1 MIYLIILFILLLC
14 FSISKGTQYPVGVNM
29 PLWKRY
35 RGIVPIF
42 LILAFFSAI
51 RDDCG
56 CDYNSYIIHIQK
68 IQNGEFNY
76 MEPGF
81 QAFVNWVY
89 QFHENP
95 RLVIILIGILTSFF
109 FVLAIWKQSEDRKL
123 SIYLLITW
131 GYYIMTYN
139 TIRNY
144 FALSFMLCLIPILIK
159 KKYLLFSLLTIF
171 IALFHKSALFC
182 IPIYIVAS
190 KITIKR
196 KHIIPLIILGCIFL
210 AMEPYFRQL
219 VFMIYDFYEGSEYD
233 DRSIS
238 YLNILKALTIICLFI
253 RYKSKL
259 HSDSLCK
266 LYFNLNVFALFIY
279 TSLFWLPEI
288 SRLGFYLNVTSVLII
303 PNILQ
308 KIPNLRERA
317 MMRRLVYIGSFV
329 LFLLLLI
336 QFSAENSRLL
346 PYKTWLFNGLYNIY

>member
-1 MIYLIILFILLLC
+1 MPVFI
-14 FSISKGTQYPVGVNM
+14 
-29 PLWKRY
+29 
-35 RGIVPIF
+35 
-42 LILAFFSAI
+42 ILAFFSAI

-56 CDYNSYIIHIQK
+56 CDYNSYILHIQK

-109 FVLAIWKQSEDRKL
+109 FVLAIWKQSADRKL
-123 SIYLLITW
+123 SIYLLMTW

-144 FALSFMLCLIPILIK
+144 FALSFMLCLIPLLIK
-159 KKYLLFSLLTIF
+159 KKYLLFSVLTIL
-171 IALFHKSALFC
+171 ISLFHKSALFC
-182 IPIYIVAS
+182 IPIYIIAS
-190 KITIKR
+190 KITFER
-196 KHIIPLIILGCIFL
+196 KHIIPLIILGCICL
-210 AMEPYFRQL
+210 AMEKYLRQF
-219 VFMIYDFYEGSEYD
+219 VFLIYDYYEGSEYD

-238 YLNILKALTIICLFI
+238 YLNILKALVVICLYVW
-253 RYKSKL
+253 YKSKVKL
-259 HSDSLCK
+259 DGLCK

-288 SRLGFYLNVTSVLII
+288 SRLGFYLNVTSILII
-303 PNILQ
+303 PNIIQ
-308 KIPNLRERA
+308 KITNIRDRKL
-317 MMRRLVYIGSFV
+317 MRRLVYIGSFM

-346 PYKTWLFNGLYNIY
+346 PYKTWLFNGLYNVY

>member
-1 MIYLIILFILLLC
+1 
-14 FSISKGTQYPVGVNM
+14 M

-144 FALSFMLCLIPILIK
+144 FA
-159 KKYLLFSLLTIF
+159 
-171 IALFHKSALFC
+171 
-182 IPIYIVAS
+182 
-190 KITIKR
+190 
-196 KHIIPLIILGCIFL
+196 
-210 AMEPYFRQL
+210 
-219 VFMIYDFYEGSEYD
+219 
-233 DRSIS
+233 
-238 YLNILKALTIICLFI
+238 
-253 RYKSKL
+253 
-259 HSDSLCK
+259 
-266 LYFNLNVFALFIY
+266 
-279 TSLFWLPEI
+279 
-288 SRLGFYLNVTSVLII
+288 
-303 PNILQ
+303 
-308 KIPNLRERA
+308 
-317 MMRRLVYIGSFV
+317 
-329 LFLLLLI
+329 
-336 QFSAENSRLL
+336 
-346 PYKTWLFNGLYNIY
+346 